1 MVRLSRKKIYW
12 IAIVFL
18 LLVVFLGI
26 LWVILAQPT
35 WVTNNPSSISVNK
48 DRLKEHVRFLSI
60 DAFPRHDMTPL
71 QLEKA
76 ASYIEKYWGE
86 IGYRVERQEVPRN
99 NKKYFNIIG
108 HLNEGKGHKM
118 VIGAHYD
125 GCLQTPGADD
135 NASGVAGLMEL
146 SVLLAN
152 ANLSYEI
159 EVVAYAL
166 EEHGLIGSMTHAKS
180 LSDKKEQLDGVLVFE
195 MIGYFSDEPYSQ
207 KFPLPLLYLYYPNQG
222 NFIALVGVIGQRP
235 FTKLVKQGMQ
245 GSTNLPIY
253 SLNAPTSLK
262 DINRSDH
269 AAYWQF
275 GFPAI
280 MITDTANFRNSAYHT
295 SNDTIDRLDFDRM
308 AQVVISVYNFLVTRK
323 IN

>member
-1 MVRLSRKKIYW
+1 MIILRRKKN
-12 IAIVFL
+12 IAFIFGIAFLFIVFI
-18 LLVVFLGI
+18 G
-26 LWVILAQPT
+26 LWEILAQPT
-35 WVTNNPSSISVNK
+35 WVKNNPSSISVNK
-48 DRLKEHVRFLSI
+48 EKLKEHVRFLSI

-76 ASYIEKYWGE
+76 ASYIEKNWEE
-86 IGYRVERQEVPRN
+86 IGYRVERQEVLRN
-99 NKKYFNIIG
+99 NKKHYNIIG

-135 NASGVAGLMEL
+135 NASGVAGLLEL
-146 SVLLAN
+146 SALLTK
-152 ANLSYEI
+152 ANLPYEI

-222 NFIALVGVIGQRP
+222 NFIALVGVIDQRP

-253 SLNAPTSLK
+253 SLNAPTSLR

-275 GFPAI
+275 GYQAI

-295 SNDTIDRLDFDRM
+295 HNDTIDRLDFDRM